1 MSPVSVSLDSP
12 TQNFFRFL
20 RRKKTFTTRPAI
32 TSANYLWLYNL
43 ISLPAKVTSL
53 CNLELK
59 PQFMVLTAVT
69 FLSSCVSDNKMKDH
83 EYPSSDVLSLIRL
96 QTEIPYLHF
105 LRTTIC
111 LEALNTLQV
120 STDQIHHLYSTFAG
134 INQPC
139 YPPDTSFV
147 LSQSDLLIAL
157 KHFVNIHCTNLNITK
172 RNELS
177 FSAVLAQKEYTLFPL
192 SGSFRFHIVCKWCS
206 NDWYVGITKTYWV
219 AEM

>member
-1 MSPVSVSLDSP
+1 M
-12 TQNFFRFL
+12 QF
-20 RRKKTFTTRPAI
+20 
-32 TSANYLWLYNL
+32 
-43 ISLPAKVTSL
+43 
-53 CNLELK
+53 ELK

-83 EYPSSDVLSLIRL
+83 EYPSSDVLSLDQITDRD
-96 QTEIPYLHF
+96 
-105 LRTTIC
+105 TISA
-111 LEALNTLQV
+111 LSPEQRSAFEALNTLQV

-172 RNELS
+172 RNELAS
-177 FSAVLAQKEYTLFPL
+177 SAVLAQKEYTLFLCLDRSASISYANGAPMTGTWVL
-192 SGSFRFHIVCKWCS
+192 PNILGRRDVIIVW
-206 NDWYVGITKTYWV
+206 
-219 AEM
+219 